1 MFPSMRHE
9 EVIYQNPFLCMRVWQ
24 MDRMMSS
31 QEEVRQCGQ
40 PDMPRSRD
48 AINWHYHEEVEFLL
62 VQAGELTVHLPDEV
76 LVMREGDVAIFG
88 SSEPHSTY
96 QSAPGQLAQ
105 TVLQLDLQKH
115 IDQSTVSNLKYFS
128 EVLRPLSKL
137 NYIFRDNPDVRRQA
151 QGYILAIYEEMQRKE
166 PGYELAVSALIKNM
180 LLILLRNDDRQ
191 QLQSNEDPL
200 LERVMP
206 ALTYIDQNLSDKIM
220 IQDVAHQVNMSYYY
234 FVKLFKRALGMSFT
248 DYVNFKRIKRA
259 EQLLLTE
266 DLSVVEVAEQVGIFN
281 LGHFY
286 EMFKRINGCSPR
298 QFKNRLEDLR

>member
-1 MFPSMRHE
+1 MFPSMVHE
-9 EVIYQNPFLCMRVWQ
+9 EVVYQNPFLCMRVWQ
-24 MDRMMSS
+24 MDRVMSP
-31 QEEVRQCGQ
+31 QEVRQQ
-40 PDMPRSRD
+40 RASDLPRDRD

-62 VQAGELTVHLPDEV
+62 VQAGELTVHLPDET

-96 QSAPGQLAQ
+96 QSAPGQLTQ

-115 IDQSTVSNLKYFS
+115 VDQSTVSNLKYFS

-137 NYIFRDNPDVRRQA
+137 NYIFRDNPEARRQA
-151 QGYILAIYEEMQRKE
+151 RDYILMIYEEMLRKK

-206 ALTYIDQNLSDKIM
+206 ALIYIDRNLSNKIM
-220 IQDVAHQVNMSYYY
+220 IQDVARQVNMSYYY

-266 DLSVVEVAEQVGIFN
+266 DMSVVEVAEQVGIFN

-298 QFKNRLEDLR
+298 QFKNRLEDLH